1 LDETQKDVFPNVSV
15 SVSVSGYVSVFR
27 TGEFAAAHPAQ
38 NGTFLSASPMS
49 VPSLSWQNDHF
60 YIKREQKVPFCAPN
74 LNSEVGRLGLD
85 AQVSVAVY
93 AGCVE
98 GKPRKDCPADSDR
111 RRPFFSTFRL
121 YIVFVPSLV
130 W

>member
-1 LDETQKDVFPNVSV
+1 LDETQKDVFPSPFLLSV
-15 SVSVSGYVSVFR
+15 SVYVSVFR

-38 NGTFLSASPMS
+38 NGTFLSAFPMS

-60 YIKREQKVPFCAPN
+60 YIKRGQKVPFCAPS
-74 LNSEVGRLGLD
+74 LNSEIGRLGLD
-85 AQVSVAVY
+85 TQVSVAVY

-98 GKPRKDCPADSDR
+98 GKPRKDCPADR

-121 YIVFVPSLV
+121 YVVFVPSLV